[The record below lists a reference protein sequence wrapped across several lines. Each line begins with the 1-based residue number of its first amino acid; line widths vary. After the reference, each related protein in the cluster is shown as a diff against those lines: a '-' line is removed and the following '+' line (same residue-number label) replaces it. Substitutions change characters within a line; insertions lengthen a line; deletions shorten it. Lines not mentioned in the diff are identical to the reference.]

1 MNKRKR
7 HVADVAFKLFVDKG
21 IQQTSIQDIIDQAK
35 ISKGTFYNYFATK
48 NDCII
53 EILEDV
59 RYDMSQLRKEL
70 EIGKDKAD
78 RQVLIEQIS
87 IVNRLNVDRNINEL
101 FEKIL
106 SSHDPELKKYVFQHR
121 IYEAEWI
128 SERIVEVYGEK
139 IRPYAFEAATLFL
152 GMLYTILLVMRIS
165 NSYRPLNEVVT
176 VLFSYMEKIIL
187 MMKENKSQL
196 LNYSAIEYLRSKI
209 EDKVVTL
216 AEILELA
223 NKIEKKQADF
233 TIEQK
238 EFFDIVLTELK
249 RERIRKSVVL
259 ALLNPLKESFE
270 QSSLKPEIDVYTYLI
285 WYYMKLV

>member
-21 IQQTSIQDIIDQAK
+21 IQQTSIQDIIDHAK

-48 NDCII
+48 NDCIV

-70 EIGKDKAD
+70 ELGKDKED
-78 RQVLIEQIS
+78 RKVLIEQIS
-87 IVNRLNVDRNINEL
+87 IVNRLNEERNINEL

-106 SSHDPELKKYVFQHR
+106 SSNDPELKKYVFQHR

-128 SERIVEVYGEK
+128 SERIVEVYGEQ
-139 IRPYAFEAATLFL
+139 IRPFAFEAAILFL

-165 NSYRPLNEVVT
+165 NSTRSLDEVVS
-176 VLFSYMEKIIL
+176 VLFSYIEKIIPQ
-187 MMKENKSQL
+187 MMEKKSQL
-196 LNYSAIEYLRSKI
+196 LNYSALDFLRSKI

-216 AEILELA
+216 EEILALA
-223 NKIEKKQADF
+223 DDIGKQEEF

-238 EFFDIVLTELK
+238 DFFDTILTELQ
-249 RERIRKSVVL
+249 RDRIRKSVVQ

-270 QSSLKPEIDVYTYLI
+270 QSPMKTQIDALTYMV
-285 WYYMKLV
+285 WYYIKLR

>member
-21 IQQTSIQDIIDQAK
+21 IQQTSIQDIIDHAK

-48 NDCII
+48 NDCIV

-70 EIGKDKAD
+70 ELGKDKED
-78 RQVLIEQIS
+78 RKVLIEQIS
-87 IVNRLNVDRNINEL
+87 IVNRLNEERNINEL

-106 SSHDPELKKYVFQHR
+106 SSNDPELKKYVFQHR

-128 SERIVEVYGEK
+128 SERIVEVYGEQ
-139 IRPYAFEAATLFL
+139 IRPFAFEAAILFL

-165 NSYRPLNEVVT
+165 NSTRSLDEVVS
-176 VLFSYMEKIIL
+176 VLFSYIEKIIPQ
-187 MMKENKSQL
+187 MMEKKSQL
-196 LNYSAIEYLRSKI
+196 LNYSALDFLRSKI

-216 AEILELA
+216 EEILALA
-223 NKIEKKQADF
+223 DDIGKQEEF

-238 EFFDIVLTELK
+238 DFFDTILTELQ
-249 RERIRKSVVL
+249 RDRIRKSVVQ

-270 QSSLKPEIDVYTYLI
+270 QSPMKTQIDALTYMV
-285 WYYMKLV
+285 WYYIKLI